1 MSEFSVKMPLGGEY
15 MTTVRLT
22 VGGLCALAGF
32 DVDSA
37 EDYKVCVTESLLIL
51 QRNGFTSA
59 TLTFGVG
66 ETLSCALVGEGSGEP
81 ISTAEDE
88 ISYALL
94 SALLGKVEYTKDG
107 AGKVLAIQFE
117 G

>member
-1 MSEFSVKMPLGGEY
+1 MNTFFIKMPLNGEY

-22 VGGLCALAGF
+22 VGGLCALAEF

-51 QRNGFTSA
+51 QRSGFTHACVSF
-59 TLTFGVG
+59 TVG
-66 ETLSCALVGEGSGEP
+66 ETLKCSLVGEGACAPTPSN
-81 ISTAEDE
+81 EDE
-88 ISYALL
+88 ISHALL
-94 SALLGKVEYTKDG
+94 AALLGKVDYTKDE
-107 AGKVLAIQFE
+107 AGKVLAIAFE

>member
-1 MSEFSVKMPLGGEY
+1 MSVFSIKMPLNGEY

-51 QRNGFTSA
+51 QRNGFANA
-59 TLTFGVG
+59 TLTFTVG
-66 ETLSCALVGEGSGEP
+66 ETLACELVGDGEGEP
-81 ISTAEDE
+81 SITAEDD

-94 SALLGKVEYTKDG
+94 YALLGKVDYTKDS
-107 AGKVLAIQFE
+107 AGKVLAIHFE

>member
-1 MSEFSVKMPLGGEY
+1 MGEFSIKMPLNGEY

-51 QRNGFTSA
+51 QRNGFANA
-59 TLTFGVG
+59 TLTFQVG
-66 ETLSCALVGEGSGEP
+66 ETLSCALVGDGMGERVF
-81 ISTAEDE
+81 TQEDE

-94 SALLGKVEYTKDG
+94 SALLGKVDYTKDG
-107 AGKVLAIQFE
+107 AGKVLAIHFE